1 MKRYDRLENWQRRG
15 EAAER
20 NLEHNH
26 RASHTDNLTVLR
38 MRKTGY
44 GCLSCQ
50 HCKDLSRRMAFREQ
64 FRWTGECLACLSPQ
78 RLADIEL
85 PPQYDPLRE
94 LKNIRRR
101 TQRLEAKAQHWETII
116 KLHEDHAETL
126 AAENEAREARR
137 DDLDREIAQR
147 RVQLAQLV

>member
-1 MKRYDRLENWQRRG
+1 MAKAIKAHEEELDDIRKAFFAYWEPRYGSKSCQTEVTMKRYDRLENWQRRG

-78 RLADIEL
+78 RLAEIEL
-85 PPQYDPLRE
+85 PPQVDPLRE

-101 TQRLEAKAQHWETII
+101 T
-116 KLHEDHAETL
+116 
-126 AAENEAREARR
+126 
-137 DDLDREIAQR
+137 
-147 RVQLAQLV
+147 